1 MDLIINPN
9 VCSTAMQPVNF
20 NGINEKLDLIEII
33 EKDKNDFC
41 QIQQLYIIKEV
52 NNQQELNNM
61 SICK

>member
-41 QIQQLYIIKEV
+41 QMQQICIIKEAKH
-52 NNQQELNNM
+52 QQV
-61 SICK
+61 

>member
-41 QIQQLYIIKEV
+41 QMQQICII
-52 NNQQELNNM
+52 
-61 SICK
+61 

>member
-9 VCSTAMQPVNF
+9 VCSTAMQPMNF

-41 QIQQLYIIKEV
+41 QMQQICIIKEAKH
-52 NNQQELNNM
+52 QQE
-61 SICK
+61 

>member
-33 EKDKNDFC
+33 VKDKNYFC
-41 QIQQLYIIKEV
+41 QMRQLYIIKEL
-52 NNQQELNNM
+52 E
-61 SICK
+61 

>member
-41 QIQQLYIIKEV
+41 QMQQICIIKEL
-52 NNQQELNNM
+52 NTSRNNM
-61 SICK
+61 SIYL